1 MANEKYTARD
11 FYKEIMATDGVS
23 AKAKDYAKTE
33 IIKLDER
40 NEKRKATKSK
50 DQIANEAIEKDILMA
65 LEDGR
70 LLSTELAK
78 AINQTTPKTNGVA
91 GEMAKRGEL
100 VKTKVKVKGKGEQT
114 AYELPSV
121 EGDGEEDGEDGE

>member
-50 DQIANEAIEKDILMA
+50 DQIANESIEKDILEA
-65 LEDGR
+65 LKGGAMTSPD
-70 LLSTELAK
+70 LAN
-78 AINQTTPKTNGVA
+78 AIGQTTQKTNGVA
-91 GEMAKRGEL
+91 GEMVKSGEL
-100 VKTKVKVKGKGEQT
+100 TKTKVKVKGKGELTQYALAT
-114 AYELPSV
+114 N
-121 EGDGEEDGEDGE
+121 DGEDGE

>member
-50 DQIANEAIEKDILMA
+50 DQIANESIEKDILEA
-65 LEDGR
+65 LKGGAMTSPD
-70 LLSTELAK
+70 LAK
-78 AINQTTPKTNGVA
+78 AIGQTTQKTNGVA
-91 GEMAKRGEL
+91 GEMVKSGEL
-100 VKTKVKVKGKGEQT
+100 TKTKVKVKGKGELT
-114 AYELPSV
+114 LYALV
-121 EGDGEEDGEDGE
+121 TNDGEDGE